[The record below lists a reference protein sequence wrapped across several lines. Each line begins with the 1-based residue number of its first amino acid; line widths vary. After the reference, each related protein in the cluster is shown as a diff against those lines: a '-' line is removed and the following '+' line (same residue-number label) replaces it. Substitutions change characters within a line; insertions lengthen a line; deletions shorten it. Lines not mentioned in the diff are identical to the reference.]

1 MTNLPL
7 VENGL
12 SGRGSRGALEAD
24 EDTGEG
30 EAPPHHAANTGL
42 QWLELI
48 STSLLYPIA
57 LTSRGVT
64 LLDILQMS
72 IE

>member
-30 EAPPHHAANTGL
+30 EAPPHHAADTGL

-48 STSLLYPIA
+48 STSLLYPHCFDVKGGIA
-57 LTSRGVT
+57 L
-64 LLDILQMS
+64 LDNLK
-72 IE
+72 